1 MGFMLAAM
9 SAVAFTS
16 GAMQG
21 YESPDVV
28 ISNMRQASQ
37 LATQWSNM
45 WLAEPNANCASNT
58 VRRAESISD
67 EITRIAVSSA
77 ATLDDYTKGETS
89 KWWARRVLDG
99 VAPIAAQTRLD
110 LGNSYLRGGCLDDAD
125 RVFRDV
131 MTTFT
136 GPQYQSLAR
145 VGIDEVRE
153 ARRAATTRSDA
164 ATAPAPAPDTQ

>member
-1 MGFMLAAM
+1 MGFILAAV
-9 SAVAFTS
+9 SAVVLTS
-16 GAMQG
+16 GGAAQG
-21 YESPDVV
+21 YESPDTV

-45 WLAEPNANCASNT
+45 WRAEPSANCASNT

-89 KWWARRVLDG
+89 KWWAGRVLDG

-110 LGNSYLRGGCLDDAD
+110 LGNTYLRGGCLDDAD
-125 RVFRDV
+125 RIFRDV

-145 VGIDEVRE
+145 VGIEDVRE
-153 ARRAATTRSDA
+153 ARRAASTRSDTTTSA
-164 ATAPAPAPDTQ
+164 ATDTP